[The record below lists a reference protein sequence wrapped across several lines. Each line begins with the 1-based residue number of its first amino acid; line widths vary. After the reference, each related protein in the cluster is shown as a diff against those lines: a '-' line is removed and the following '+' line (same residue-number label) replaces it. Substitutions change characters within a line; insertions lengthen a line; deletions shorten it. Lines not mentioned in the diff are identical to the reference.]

1 MTIYQRLQRTIVI
14 LLALLPLRALAY
26 EPTDSIIRAQ
36 ETFRDNKFGI
46 FIHWGIYSMLGDGEW
61 VMHNKKLNYNEYT
74 HLADGFYPS
83 RFDAEEWV
91 KAFKA
96 AGARYITFTS
106 RHHDGFSMFKTA
118 TSNYNIVDGT
128 PYHRDVLKELAAA
141 CRKYGLKLHVYYSH
155 LDWHRTDYPLGR
167 TGTVLGRPTDRQ
179 DYNTYLSF
187 MKQQLT
193 ELLTG
198 YGPLGAIWFDGWW
211 DHDSDATPFDWR
223 LDEQYALIHRLQ
235 PSCMVA
241 NNHHQVPFAG
251 EDIQIFEQDLPG
263 ENSHGLSG
271 QGIGQLPLETCL
283 TMNETWGYNITDK
296 DYKSAEFLIRSL
308 VKAAGKNANLLLN
321 IGPRPDGQLPAEAVE
336 RLKAIGK
343 WMQQYGTTIYGTR
356 GGIVAPHD
364 WGVTTQRGKT
374 LYVHILKG
382 EDRGL
387 YLPLPRRQVRQAVMF
402 NSRAKVSVIA
412 SGDGTTIT
420 LPSTPTGIDT
430 IVEVTLR

>member
-167 TGTVLGRPTDRQ
+167 TGTALGRPTDRQ

-187 MKQQLT
+187 LKQQLT

-402 NSRAKVSVIA
+402 DSRAKVSVIA

>member
-167 TGTVLGRPTDRQ
+167 TGTALGRPTDRQ

-402 NSRAKVSVIA
+402 DSRAKVGVIA

>member
-141 CRKYGLKLHVYYSH
+141 CRKYGLNLHVYYSH

-167 TGTVLGRPTDRQ
+167 TGTALGRPTDRQ
-179 DYNTYLSF
+179 DYNNYLSF

-402 NSRAKVSVIA
+402 DSRAKVGVIA

>member
-91 KAFKA
+91 KAFKT

-167 TGTVLGRPTDRQ
+167 TGTALGRPTDRQ
-179 DYNTYLSF
+179 DYNNYLSF

-402 NSRAKVSVIA
+402 DSRAKVGVIA

>member
-106 RHHDGFSMFKTA
+106 RHHDGFSMFKAA

-167 TGTVLGRPTDRQ
+167 TGTALGRPTDRQ

-187 MKQQLT
+187 LKQQLT

-402 NSRAKVSVIA
+402 DSRAKVSVIA

>member
-1 MTIYQRLQRTIVI
+1 MTTNRLHRIAMT
-14 LLALLPLRALAY
+14 LAMALLPLVAFGY
-26 EPTDSIIRAQ
+26 EPTDSILKAR
-36 ETFRDNKFGI
+36 ETFRDNRFGI

-61 VMHNKKLNYNEYT
+61 VMHNKSLNYEEYP

-83 RFDAEEWV
+83 RFNAEEWV

-96 AGARYITFTS
+96 AGAKYITFTS
-106 RHHDGFSMFKTA
+106 RHHDGFSMFKTSA
-118 TSNYNIVDGT
+118 SDYNVVDGT
-128 PYHRDVLKELAAA
+128 PFHRDVLAELAAA

-167 TGTVLGRPTDRQ
+167 TGRKVGRPTDKQ
-179 DYNTYLSF
+179 DYASYLSF

-193 ELLTG
+193 EILTG
-198 YGPLGAIWFDGWW
+198 YGPIGAIWFDGWW
-211 DHDSDATPFDWR
+211 DHDSDATPFDWQ

-235 PSCMVA
+235 PSCLVA
-241 NNHHQVPFAG
+241 NNHHQLPFPG

-263 ENSHGLSG
+263 ENSHGLSW
-271 QGIGQLPLETCL
+271 QGIGSLPLETCL

-296 DYKSAEFLIRSL
+296 DYKSSEWLIQNI

-321 IGPRPDGQLPAEAVE
+321 IGPRPDGELPAEAVE
-336 RLKAIGK
+336 RLKAIGQ

-382 EDRGL
+382 EDTGL
-387 YLPLPRRQVRQAVMF
+387 YLPLPYSKVRRAAMFDTGKAVGIT
-402 NSRAKVSVIA
+402 R
-412 SGDGTTIT
+412 SGSGVT
-420 LPSTPTGIDT
+420 LSLPTKPSGVDT
-430 IVEVTLR
+430 IVEVTLK